1 MHHIELNDEMK
12 YLSDLLQQYILC
24 RGWTTMPYPRDLQAE
39 NNRIRASEQRLDK
52 QSSFVPHK
60 NKNSITMISH
70 KRRSRF
76 YLHAEFTDSSNSC
89 RILLPLYRK
98 LPQHDIV
105 PSPLTTDAA
114 KFCHSCESQHDIVPL
129 PPSNCFFNEYLIE
142 DAEPAIL
149 FIDDV
154 QLANSFDL
162 SWHMLQLQFP
172 VVSYWA
178 LNDDPQDLDWKLF
191 KGKRIYYFLIE
202 HSGRNRSETWHHA
215 LKILNFMKPKEDTTG
230 GPEVIFITL
239 EGNHNVPMFSSE
251 EQFRE
256 ACEEPEVSRPLELG
270 VQWSE
275 VPYPIS
281 RTTILPPFVLNQ
293 TATLFYS
300 GEPATQT
307 KLLLS
312 MAVAASQGHRWLNET
327 VEPTASVKVAFIHE
341 ARPHD
346 DTFFSEL
353 REHFQ
358 RLYPDVDL
366 PLPVP
371 GRAPQSVEEA
381 NYLFLQNQFIPYPE
395 LNDSFRQ
402 GLYQNNFHYFL
413 YSSPQQHH
421 LLLRKL
427 ICNLKKYNPDVKVV
441 FIDTFSLFPMLKSP
455 DLLTS
460 FSKILFQWRSEL
472 TIIFSTSS
480 SGQHVSSGVYNLPF
494 DSIIQVQTR
503 KAETFKDQ
511 SLLLVFE
518 RYDNPNQSCIRKRMY
533 LKHSQGSK
541 YWTQQKRS
549 ASSKQE
555 ILSFLK
561 RHKQYTESES
571 AMKFGITIS
580 YVKKLKREAGLVH
593 PRPKR
598 APECPMRIQESGS
611 ATDQPSSLS

>member
-1 MHHIELNDEMK
+1 
-12 YLSDLLQQYILC
+12 
-24 RGWTTMPYPRDLQAE
+24 
-39 NNRIRASEQRLDK
+39 
-52 QSSFVPHK
+52 
-60 NKNSITMISH
+60 MISH
-70 KRRSRF
+70 KRRFRF

-89 RILLPLYRK
+89 RIILPLYRK

-105 PSPLTTDAA
+105 P
-114 KFCHSCESQHDIVPL
+114 L
-129 PPSNCFFNEYLIE
+129 PPDKNCFFNEYLIE
-142 DAEPAIL
+142 DAGPAIL

-162 SWHMLQLQFP
+162 SWQMLQLQFP
-172 VVSYWA
+172 VISYWA

-215 LKILNFMKPKEDTTG
+215 LKILNFMKPKEDANG

-239 EGNHNVPMFSSE
+239 EGNHAVPMFSSE

-270 VQWSE
+270 VLWSE
-275 VPYPIS
+275 GPHSVS

-293 TATLFYS
+293 TVTLFHS

-327 VEPTASVKVAFIHE
+327 VEPTAPLKVAFIHE

-381 NYLFLQNQFIPYPE
+381 NHLLLQNQFIPYPE
-395 LNDSFRQ
+395 LNDTFRQ
-402 GLYQNNFHYFL
+402 GLYQNNFHYFV

-427 ICNLKKYNPDVKVV
+427 IRNLKNIP
-441 FIDTFSLFPMLKSP
+441 LM
-455 DLLTS
+455 
-460 FSKILFQWRSEL
+460 
-472 TIIFSTSS
+472 
-480 SGQHVSSGVYNLPF
+480 
-494 DSIIQVQTR
+494 
-503 KAETFKDQ
+503 
-511 SLLLVFE
+511 
-518 RYDNPNQSCIRKRMY
+518 
-533 LKHSQGSK
+533 
-541 YWTQQKRS
+541 
-549 ASSKQE
+549 
-555 ILSFLK
+555 
-561 RHKQYTESES
+561 
-571 AMKFGITIS
+571 
-580 YVKKLKREAGLVH
+580 
-593 PRPKR
+593 
-598 APECPMRIQESGS
+598 
-611 ATDQPSSLS
+611 

>member
-1 MHHIELNDEMK
+1 MNHIKLNDEMK
-12 YLSDLLQQYILC
+12 YLSDQLQQYILR
-24 RGWTTMPYPRDLQAE
+24 RGWITIPYPRDFQTE
-39 NNRIRASEQRLDK
+39 NKRIKASVQRMDK

-70 KRRSRF
+70 NRRSRF
-76 YLHAEFTDSSNSC
+76 YLHAEFTDSSNSH

-98 LPQHDIV
+98 L
-105 PSPLTTDAA
+105 
-114 KFCHSCESQHDIVPL
+114 SQHDIVPL
-129 PPSNCFFNEYLIE
+129 PPGKNCFFNEYLIE
-142 DAEPAIL
+142 DAELAIL

-162 SWHMLQLQFP
+162 SWQMRQLPFP

-215 LKILNFMKPKEDTTG
+215 LKILNFMKPKEDTDG

-239 EGNHNVPMFSSE
+239 EGNHYVPMFSSE
-251 EQFRE
+251 KQFRTV
-256 ACEEPEVSRPLELG
+256 CEQEPEVSRPLELG
-270 VQWSE
+270 ELWSG
-275 VPYPIS
+275 VPYPVS

-293 TATLFYS
+293 TATLFHS
-300 GEPATQT
+300 GESATQT
-307 KLLLS
+307 KLLLN

-327 VEPTASVKVAFIHE
+327 VEPTAPMKVAFIHE

-346 DTFFSEL
+346 DTFFKEL
-353 REHFQ
+353 QEHFQ

-366 PLPVP
+366 PLPVS

-381 NYLFLQNQFIPYPE
+381 NYLLHQNRFIPYPE

-402 GLYQNNFHYFL
+402 GLYQNNFHYFV

-480 SGQHVSSGVYNLPF
+480 SGQYVSSGVYNLPF
-494 DSIIQVQTR
+494 DSIIQVKTR

-511 SLLLVFE
+511 NLLLVFE
-518 RYDNPNQSCIRKRMY
+518 RYNNPNQSCIRKRMY

-549 ASSKQE
+549 VSSKQE

-561 RHKQYTESES
+561 RHKQYTESQS

-593 PRPKR
+593 PRPER
-598 APECPMRIQESGS
+598 APKRPKRIQEAGS

>member
-1 MHHIELNDEMK
+1 MNYIELNDEMK
-12 YLSDLLQQYILC
+12 YLSDLLQQYILR
-24 RGWTTMPYPRDLQAE
+24 RGWTTIPYPRDFQAE
-39 NNRIRASEQRLDK
+39 NNRIRDSEQCMDE
-52 QSSFVPHK
+52 QSLLVPYK
-60 NKNSITMISH
+60 NKDSITMISH
-70 KRRSRF
+70 KRSSRF
-76 YLHAEFTDSSNSC
+76 YLHAKFTDSSNSY
-89 RILLPLYRK
+89 RILLPYRS
-98 LPQHDIV
+98 LPRLNV
-105 PSPLTTDAA
+105 RPS
-114 KFCHSCESQHDIVPL
+114 L
-129 PPSNCFFNEYLIE
+129 PDKNCFFNEYLIE
-142 DAEPAIL
+142 DAVPAIL

-154 QLANSFDL
+154 QLANSFNL
-162 SWHMLQLQFP
+162 PWQMLQLQFP

-215 LKILNFMKPKEDTTG
+215 LKILNFMKPKEDTNG

-239 EGNHNVPMFSSE
+239 EGNHAVPMFSSE
-251 EQFRE
+251 KQFRTMCEQE
-256 ACEEPEVSRPLELG
+256 AEISRPLELG
-270 VQWSE
+270 VQWRG
-275 VPYPIS
+275 VPQPIS

-293 TATLFYS
+293 TATLFHS
-300 GEPATQT
+300 GEPSTQT

-327 VEPTASVKVAFIHE
+327 VEPTAPVKVAFIHE

-346 DTFFSEL
+346 DIFFREL

-371 GRAPQSVEEA
+371 GRVPQSLEEA
-381 NYLFLQNQFIPYPE
+381 SYLLLQKQFIPYPE
-395 LNDSFRQ
+395 LSDSFRQ
-402 GLYQNNFHYFL
+402 GLYQNNFHYFV
-413 YSSPQQHH
+413 YSLPQQHH
-421 LLLRKL
+421 VLLRDL
-427 ICNLKKYNPDVKVV
+427 IYNLKKYNPDVKVV

-455 DLLTS
+455 DLLAS
-460 FSKILFQWRSEL
+460 FNKILFQWRSEL

-480 SGQHVSSGVYNLPF
+480 SGQHISSSVYNFPF
-494 DSIIQVQTR
+494 DSIIQVQNR

-511 SLLLVFE
+511 NLFLVFE
-518 RYDNPNQSCIRKRMY
+518 RYGSPNQSCIRKRMY

-549 ASSKQE
+549 VSSKQE

-561 RHKQYTESES
+561 RYKQYTESQL
-571 AMKFGITIS
+571 AMKLGISIS

-593 PRPKR
+593 PRSGQAPKC
-598 APECPMRIQESGS
+598 AMRIRVPGS
-611 ATDQPSSLS
+611 ATDQSSSLS

>member
-1 MHHIELNDEMK
+1 MNHIELNDEMK
-12 YLSDLLQQYILC
+12 YLSDLLQQHILC
-24 RGWTTMPYPRDLQAE
+24 RGWTTIPYPRDFQAE
-39 NNRIRASEQRLDK
+39 INRIMASEQYMDK
-52 QSSFVPHK
+52 QASFIPYK

-70 KRRSRF
+70 KRRSCF
-76 YLHAEFTDSSNSC
+76 YLHAEFTDSSKSH
-89 RILLPLYRK
+89 RMLLPLYRR
-98 LPQHDIV
+98 LPR
-105 PSPLTTDAA
+105 
-114 KFCHSCESQHDIVPL
+114 HDIVPL
-129 PPSNCFFNEYLIE
+129 RPDKNYFFNEYLIE
-142 DAEPAIL
+142 DAGPGIL

-162 SWHMLQLQFP
+162 SWHILQLQFP
-172 VVSYWA
+172 VVSYWV

-202 HSGRNRSETWHHA
+202 HSGRNRFETWHHA
-215 LKILNFMKPKEDTTG
+215 LKILNFMKTKEDTNG
-230 GPEVIFITL
+230 APEVIFITL
-239 EGNHNVPMFSSE
+239 EGNHSVPMFSSE
-251 EQFRE
+251 EQFRK
-256 ACEEPEVSRPLELG
+256 ACELEVEVSRPLELG
-270 VQWSE
+270 MQWSE
-275 VPYPIS
+275 VSHPVS
-281 RTTILPPFVLNQ
+281 RTTVLSPFVLNQ
-293 TATLFYS
+293 TVTLFHS

-327 VEPTASVKVAFIHE
+327 VEPTAPVKVAFIHE
-341 ARPHD
+341 ARPYD
-346 DTFFSEL
+346 DTFFKEL
-353 REHFQ
+353 QEHFQ

-366 PLPVP
+366 PFPVP
-371 GRAPQSVEEA
+371 GQAPQSVEEV
-381 NYLFLQNQFIPYPE
+381 NDLLLQKQFISYPE

-402 GLYQNNFHYFL
+402 GLYQNNFHYFV

-421 LLLRKL
+421 LLLRNL
-427 ICNLKKYNPDVKVV
+427 IYNLKKYNPDVKVV

-511 SLLLVFE
+511 NLFLVFE
-518 RYDNPNQSCIRKRMY
+518 RYDNPNQACIRKRMY

-549 ASSKQE
+549 VSSKQE

-561 RHKQYTESES
+561 RHKQYTESQS
-571 AMKFGITIS
+571 AMKLGISIS

-593 PRPKR
+593 PRPERAFKCPKR
-598 APECPMRIQESGS
+598 MQEPGS
-611 ATDQPSSLS
+611 ATDQASSLS